1 MFHRLSRAV
10 VCICALVILCAGT
23 ALAAVPAGSLFAVPK
38 TGMDGVERW
47 GYMNENGKI
56 VIDCTYSAVEPFDIS
71 GVAVVH
77 NDSGEAAL
85 IDAQGKNLTGWQRAP
100 QSVEYENSVAAF
112 RYADRTIYFNAN
124 GSRIGEYMGAVGF
137 PRDDRVCVRT
147 GKDSQTRYG
156 YVDLDGTSVIAPAY
170 LEAGQF
176 SDGQAL
182 VRDLQNNCHLIERDG
197 REVATLPPG
206 TDPAVLKIYENG
218 VIILRNS
225 AKQYALYS
233 VKEKRFLASY
243 SYQEIQPFTGARAMM
258 RVETNWG
265 LLDTSGNEVLAPT
278 YPYMSYLGSG
288 LYAVRGVDTGAAV
301 IDENG
306 KVVYRTETY
315 AGGFE
320 TFRYGISWHGT
331 VTGDIIFFNA
341 SGSLKKTVSGIETP
355 EIVASTVACVQ
366 RDGKTQYMNIYNGR
380 VLYEN
385 VREYKL
391 ENGIK
396 VTTQVYEKYLG
407 MNEDGTEYGW
417 YIEYPMLSGMKNEPV
432 QTRINNTLREF
443 FTAGPSG
450 QTGRMALS
458 ATYGFSVENRVLVV
472 WANGTAGT
480 GQAATIWNSSIGID
494 LDTGARYTAV
504 HDLFN
509 DKMYEVTIKL
519 LPQIAPFYSS
529 PRMDKDGVT
538 FFLSHPA
545 AGTAQP
551 YTESLHLTFDQ
562 LAETVEF
569 DGACYRALT
578 GFTGTVYPDVPYKH
592 WAFPYVAQ
600 VAELG
605 LMTGDERGFRPD
617 APIRTC
623 EVAAAIARG
632 LKLPEGKMPGIDPDK
647 WYAGEVGAIFE
658 AGLLD
663 GFDVY
668 WFNPEAVMTRA
679 DAMQLLTN
687 VLAYQNRAGRE
698 MNTPEVMQHLKRFP
712 DLEQIPENRR
722 RAAAICVR
730 AHLVQGDENG
740 LRPADSFTRA
750 EFAKILLSIVKK

>member
-1 MFHRLSRAV
+1 MFRRLSRVV
-10 VCICALVILCAGT
+10 VCICALFVLCASA
-23 ALAAVPAGSLFAVPK
+23 ALAAAPAGSLFAVPK
-38 TGMDGVERW
+38 TGMDGVEHW
-47 GYMNENGKI
+47 GYMNESGKI
-56 VIDCTYSAVEPFDIS
+56 VIDCTYRAAEPFDIS
-71 GVAVVH
+71 GVAAVY

-85 IDAQGKNLTGWQRAP
+85 IDAEGKNLTGWQRAP

-112 RYADRTIYFNAN
+112 RYADRTVYFNAN
-124 GSRIGEYMGAVGF
+124 GSRIGEYIGAVGF
-137 PRDDRVCVRT
+137 PMDERVCVRT
-147 GKDSQTRYG
+147 GEGAQTRYG
-156 YVDLDGTSVIAPAY
+156 YVDLDGTSVIAPVY

-176 SDGQAL
+176 AGGQAL
-182 VRDLQNNCHLIERDG
+182 VRDLQNNCHLIGRDG

-206 TDPAVLKIYENG
+206 TDPAALKIYEDG

-243 SYQEIQPFTGARAMM
+243 SYQEIKPFTGSRAMM
-258 RVETNWG
+258 RVDTNWG
-265 LLDTSGNEVLAPT
+265 LIDTSGKEVLAPT
-278 YPYMSYLGSG
+278 YPYMSYMGSG
-288 LYAVRGVDTGAAV
+288 LYVVRGVDTGASV
-301 IDENG
+301 INQDG

-320 TFRYGISWHGT
+320 SFQYGISWHGT
-331 VTGDIIFFNA
+331 VTGDTIFFNA

-355 EIVASTVACVQ
+355 QIVASTVACVQ
-366 RDGKTQYMNIYNGR
+366 RDGKTQYINIYSGR

-391 ENGIK
+391 EGGIK
-396 VTTQVYEKYLG
+396 VTTEVYEKYLG

-417 YIEYPMLSGMKNEPV
+417 YIEYPMLSGIKNEGV
-432 QTRINNTLREF
+432 QARINNTLREF

-450 QTGRMALS
+450 ETSRTALR
-458 ATYGFSVENRVLVV
+458 ATYGFSIENQVFVV
-472 WANGTAGT
+472 WANGTSDA
-480 GQAATIWNSSIGID
+480 GQAAMNWNSSIGID
-494 LDTGARYTAV
+494 LNTGARYTAER
-504 HDLFN
+504 DLFN
-509 DKMYEVTIKL
+509 EKMYDVTAKL
-519 LPQIAPFYSS
+519 LPQTIPFYGS

-538 FFLSHPA
+538 FFRSHTA

-551 YTESLHLTFDQ
+551 YAESLHLTFDQ
-562 LAETVEF
+562 MAEAINF

-592 WAFPYVAQ
+592 WAFPYVAE
-600 VAELG
+600 VAKRG

-617 APIRTC
+617 AFIRTC

-632 LKLPEGKMPGIDPDK
+632 LKLPEGTMPGIDPDK
-647 WYAGEVGAIFE
+647 WYAGEVGAIYE
-658 AGLLD
+658 AGLLE

-679 DAMQLLTN
+679 DAMQLLAN
-687 VLAYQNRAGRE
+687 VLAYQKRDGGN
-698 MNTPEVMQHLKRFP
+698 MNTQEVVQHLKRFP
-712 DLEQIPENRR
+712 DFEAIPENRR

-730 AHLVQGDENG
+730 AHLLQGDENG
-740 LRPADSFTRA
+740 LRPADAFTRA